1 MQMLVDKIPGLEW
14 QTETVVV
21 DFEMAFLS
29 ACKAVLPNIQFVLC
43 FFHLAQRIQRNCDRL
58 GLRQALKQDL
68 KLRTRM
74 KMLKALAFVPVEDVA
89 VCFDLMCAKFNWGK
103 LSKVVNYFEATYL
116 GNIRRTGTGLRRA
129 AADYSPKFWN
139 QFERTKSGLA
149 RTNNQVEAWNKAF
162 ATAMKTKHPPLW
174 KLVKHIQRE
183 INHVKSKQLHLK
195 QGQFKPRHYKKN
207 LKMSEKIRNITQN
220 YHLFDDKI
228 EYLGTVATFLSSK

>member
-1 MQMLVDKIPGLEW
+1 MLVDKIPGLEW

-103 LSKVVNYFEATYL
+103 CQKWLTTLRQPTWGTSEEQELVYDGLLQTILQNFGTSLKEQSQDLLELTIRLKL
-116 GNIRRTGTGLRRA
+116 G
-129 AADYSPKFWN
+129 
-139 QFERTKSGLA
+139 
-149 RTNNQVEAWNKAF
+149 
-162 ATAMKTKHPPLW
+162 TKHSPL
-174 KLVKHIQRE
+174 Q
-183 INHVKSKQLHLK
+183 
-195 QGQFKPRHYKKN
+195 
-207 LKMSEKIRNITQN
+207 
-220 YHLFDDKI
+220 
-228 EYLGTVATFLSSK
+228 